1 MMLMKAGRCAVAEL
15 HDVEEWLGALLSQ
28 LEPAMRTKM
37 LREVARD
44 VRRIQQNNI
53 TLQRSP
59 DGTAWEPRRITARTK
74 PGRIRRKMFTKLK
87 TAKYLKAQANANV
100 AEIAFVPGVQK
111 LVRVHHYGLRDR
123 VNRRGNEVKYAE
135 RPLLGLNS
143 DVDKCIKENVM
154 VWLATA
160 LEP

>member
-1 MMLMKAGRCAVAEL
+1 MMLTKAGRCAVAEL
-15 HDVEEWLGALLSQ
+15 HEVEEWLGALLSQ

-59 DGTAWEPRRITARTK
+59 DGTAWEPRRVTARTK
-74 PGRIRRKMFTKLK
+74 PGRIRRKMFAKLK
-87 TAKYLKAQANANV
+87 TAKYLKAQANADV
-100 AEIAFVPGVQK
+100 AEVAFVPGVQK

-123 VNRRGNEVKYAE
+123 VNRRGTEVKYAE
-135 RPLLGLNS
+135 RPLLGINN
-143 DVDKCIKENVM
+143 DVENTVREILLH
-154 VWLATA
+154 WLA
-160 LEP
+160 E

>member
-1 MMLMKAGRCAVAEL
+1 MMLRKAGRCAVAEL
-15 HDVEEWLGALLSQ
+15 HDVEAWLGALLSQ

-123 VNRRGNEVKYAE
+123 VNRRGTEVKYPE
-135 RPLLGLNS
+135 RPLLGLNEEVER
-143 DVDKCIKENVM
+143 DLEAILLN
-154 VWLATA
+154 WLY
-160 LEP
+160 ED

>member
-1 MMLMKAGRCAVAEL
+1 MMPGKAGRCAVAEL
-15 HDVEEWLGALLSQ
+15 HEVEEWLGALLSQ

-59 DGTAWEPRRITARTK
+59 DGTAWEPRRVTARTK
-74 PGRIRRKMFTKLK
+74 PGRIRRKMFVKLK
-87 TAKYLKAQANANV
+87 TAKYLKAQANANQ

-123 VNRRGNEVKYAE
+123 VNRRGTEVKYAE
-135 RPLLGLNS
+135 RPLLGVN
-143 DVDKCIKENVM
+143 DDTENLVRKTLLH
-154 VWLATA
+154 WLA
-160 LEP
+160 E

>member
-1 MMLMKAGRCAVAEL
+1 MLTKAGRCAVAEL
-15 HDVEEWLGALLSQ
+15 HEVEEWLGALLSQ
-28 LEPAMRTKM
+28 LEPAARTKM

-59 DGTAWEPRRITARTK
+59 DGMAWEPRRVTARTK
-74 PGRIRRKMFTKLK
+74 PGRIRRKMFAKLK
-87 TAKYLKAQANANV
+87 TTKYLKAQASADM

-123 VNRRGNEVKYAE
+123 VNRRGTEVKYAE
-135 RPLLGLNS
+135 RPLLGISN
-143 DVDKCIKENVM
+143 DVENKVKEVFLH
-154 VWLATA
+154 WLS
-160 LEP
+160 ER

>member
-15 HDVEEWLGALLSQ
+15 HEVEEWLGALLSQ
-28 LEPAMRTKM
+28 LEPAARTRM

-59 DGTAWEPRRITARTK
+59 DGTAWEPRRVTARTK
-74 PGRIRRKMFTKLK
+74 PGRIRRKMFAKLK
-87 TAKYLKAQANANV
+87 TTKYLKAQANANM
-100 AEIAFVPGVQK
+100 AEIAFTPGVQK

-123 VNRRGNEVKYAE
+123 INRRGTEVKYAE
-135 RPLLGLNS
+135 RPLLGINNELES
-143 DVDKCIKENVM
+143 SVRETLLH
-154 VWLATA
+154 WLA
-160 LEP
+160 E

>member
-1 MMLMKAGRCAVAEL
+1 MMQRRAGWCAVAEL
-15 HDVEEWLGALLSQ
+15 HEVEEWLGALLSQ

-44 VRRIQQNNI
+44 VRHIQQNNI

-59 DGTAWEPRRITARTK
+59 DGTAWEPRRVTARTK
-74 PGRIRRKMFTKLK
+74 PGRIRRKMFAKLK
-87 TAKYLKAQANANV
+87 TAKYLKAQANANM

-123 VNRRGNEVKYAE
+123 VNRRGTEVKYAE
-135 RPLLGLNS
+135 RTLLGIN
-143 DVDKCIKENVM
+143 DKVESTIQGVLLR
-154 VWLATA
+154 WLI
-160 LEP
+160 